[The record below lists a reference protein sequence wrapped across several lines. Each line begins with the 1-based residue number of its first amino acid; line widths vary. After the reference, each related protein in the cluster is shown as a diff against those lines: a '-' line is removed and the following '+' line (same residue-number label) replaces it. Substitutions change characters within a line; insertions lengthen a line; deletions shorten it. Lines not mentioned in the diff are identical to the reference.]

1 MKEQLNY
8 RYMYLISRAERK
20 LERRSNA
27 GGADNATVVLKVL
40 AVIVLIAS
48 HFLITSSDVTFFI
61 AS

>member
-1 MKEQLNY
+1 
-8 RYMYLISRAERK
+8 MYLISRAERK